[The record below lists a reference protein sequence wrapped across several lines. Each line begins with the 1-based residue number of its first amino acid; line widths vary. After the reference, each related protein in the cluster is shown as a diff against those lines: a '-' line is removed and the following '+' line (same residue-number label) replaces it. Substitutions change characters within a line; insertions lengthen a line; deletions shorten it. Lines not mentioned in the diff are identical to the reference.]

1 MQAPFV
7 KEVERLGLAWVFS
20 LKENQPELLRQ
31 AERLTQGLAAGVHK
45 ETDCEIQYW
54 HLLEVD
60 WPVADRLV
68 RVVKTVRIQNR
79 RRVTVAQKDNQRSK
93 SKITVRQE
101 STNFYATKFELG
113 SVSPLFIHQ
122 FSRSRW
128 RIDTEVFQTI
138 TTDCH
143 LKHPA
148 VHQTTALVVLTMIR
162 FLAYTLSLVFYQRQV
177 RSPARGKCEIF
188 HEFAKRIA
196 YRFVAASPNTS

>member
-1 MQAPFV
+1 
-7 KEVERLGLAWVFS
+7 LA
-20 LKENQPELLRQ
+20 
-31 AERLTQGLAAGVHK
+31 
-45 ETDCEIQYW
+45 
-54 HLLEVD
+54 EVD

-68 RVVKTVRIQNR
+68 RVVKTVRIEHL
-79 RRVTVAQKDNQRSK
+79 RRVAVTEKDGHRIK
-93 SKITVRQE
+93 SKIAVTQE
-101 STNFYATKFELG
+101 STNFYATNFELG

-162 FLAYTLSLVFYQRQV
+162 FLAYTLSLIFYHRQI
-177 RSPARGKCEIF
+177 RSHARGKCETF
-188 HEFAKRIA
+188 RECAKRIA
-196 YRFVAASPNTS
+196 YWFVAPDGDTS